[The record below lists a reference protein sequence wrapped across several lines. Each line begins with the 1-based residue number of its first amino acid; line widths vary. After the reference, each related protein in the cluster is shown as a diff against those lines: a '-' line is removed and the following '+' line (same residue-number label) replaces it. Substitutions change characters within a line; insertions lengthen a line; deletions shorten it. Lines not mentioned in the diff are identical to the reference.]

1 MDVLKEYTI
10 KLQVFNLKNVDVR
23 RKKNEI
29 DIVTYLCEMRVRLKN
44 SFREG
49 NLFLKK
55 NFKK

>member
-29 DIVTYLCEMRVRLKN
+29 DCDIFIRNASQT
-44 SFREG
+44 
-49 NLFLKK
+49 
-55 NFKK
+55 